1 MEGAAAEAQKAAERS
16 RPAGPPPSA
25 PSAPSAPARLAD
37 RVRDLLASP
46 GGGHGAGG
54 AWRAKLAAQGEGEQ
68 PPEAAGAPRPSPGGG
83 EAFQDSKANTDSGL
97 TVCQPTSAAKA
108 KPFEDSKLFDPGL
121 WAAIAGRHGYV
132 SLLDHG
138 PGWTS
143 VLHECASLPK
153 AFTVEV
159 VDQHLKQRAAFLL
172 RVGVARAKRGEDAE
186 AIRWYDE
193 SLLYWTIVD
202 ALVARAAARANLGYF
217 HSATRDL
224 VKALEIEPGHTRAQK
239 YAATVRAK
247 MEEKEMEEKKGE
259 PEAAPSAED
268 RGKGEGEGGE
278 GPIRA
283 KEPAPEP
290 KERPEK
296 RRRAEGSPRR

>member
-16 RPAGPPPSA
+16 RPAGPP

-68 PPEAAGAPRPSPGGG
+68 PPEAARPSPGGG
-83 EAFQDSKANTDSGL
+83 GGAFQDSKANTDSGL
-97 TVCQPTSAAKA
+97 AVCQPTSAKA

-153 AFTVEV
+153 AFTAEV

-247 MEEKEMEEKKGE
+247 MEEKEKKGE
-259 PEAAPSAED
+259 LEAAPSAED
-268 RGKGEGEGGE
+268 RGNGEGEGGG

-283 KEPAPEP
+283 KEPAAEP